1 MTGSAFWVAAL
12 LAVGLGAIFVWADR
26 RSPSSRALALCL
38 IVIGVRLALVPLE
51 HAMGP
56 NSFWI
61 YQIGSRS
68 LETLSILA
76 GIEWARRVAAD
87 ASATLKRT
95 VGVLFRVSQGIA
107 LLYGLLVIGY
117 VVLAPDQAAGEGTG
131 WLRMRGLA
139 WALVPVLA
147 TAILLSTI
155 ALVIVR
161 FTRKDPAESVRLRAL
176 MVAAP
181 FLLTGLVVSREWV
194 PLLISFGLL
203 IFLSG
208 AVQYLI
214 IQGQRGA
221 SMRQFLSPEI
231 ARLLSTQGM
240 EQAMRRERRQISIV
254 ICDLRGF
261 TAYAREHDSDGVVGL
276 LERYYRVVGAVSLQ
290 HRGTVKDHA
299 GDGVLILVGAPL
311 PDRRHALHAVRLA
324 AELRERVG
332 QFLKEAGVD
341 LGIGIGVATGDTTIG
356 ALRGAGRLEYAAVG
370 TAVNLAAR
378 LCQRAADG
386 EVLIDQ
392 TTCTAVADDPRYA
405 VDARAPEVM
414 KGFSEAVPVFAL
426 TTG

>member
-1 MTGSAFWVAAL
+1 MDGSAFWVASL
-12 LAVGLGAIFVWADR
+12 LAVGLGGIFLWADWNSR
-26 RSPSSRALALCL
+26 PSRALALCL
-38 IVIGVRLALVPLE
+38 IVIGVRLTLVPLE
-51 HAMGP
+51 YRLGDHG
-56 NSFWI
+56 FWL
-61 YQIGSRS
+61 YQISSRS

-95 VGVLFRVSQGIA
+95 VGVLFRVSQGMA

-117 VVLAPDQAAGEGTG
+117 VVLAPETANIDANGAIRVHG
-131 WLRMRGLA
+131 WG
-139 WALVPVLA
+139 WALIPVLA

-155 ALVIVR
+155 ALIIVR

-181 FLLTGLVVSREWV
+181 FLLAGLLVSRQWV
-194 PLLISFGLL
+194 PLVISFGLL

-208 AVQYLI
+208 SVQYLI
-214 IQGQRGA
+214 IQGRRGS
-221 SMRQFLSPEI
+221 SMRQFISPEI
-231 ARLLSTQGM
+231 ARLLSTRGM
-240 EQAMRRERRQISIV
+240 EEAMRRERRTISIV

-261 TAYAREHDSDGVVGL
+261 TAYAREHDSDNVVGL
-276 LERYYRVVGAVSLQ
+276 LERYYRVVGQVSLR

-311 PDRRHALHAVRLA
+311 KDRRHAVHAVRLA
-324 AELRERVG
+324 QELSLRIGEFLAES
-332 QFLKEAGVD
+332 GVQ

-378 LCQRAADG
+378 LCQRSADG
-386 EVLIDQ
+386 EVLLDQ
-392 TTCTAVADDPRYA
+392 STYDAMADDTRLTATP
-405 VDARAPEVM
+405 RAPESM
-414 KGFSEAVPVFAL
+414 KGFAEGIPVYAL
-426 TTG
+426 TS

>member
-1 MTGSAFWVAAL
+1 MDGSAFWVAAL
-12 LAVGLGAIFVWADR
+12 LAVGLGSIFLWADWSSR
-26 RSPSSRALALCL
+26 PSRALALCL
-38 IVIGVRLALVPLE
+38 IVIGLRLSLVPTE
-51 HAMGP
+51 HRLG
-56 NSFWI
+56 SHGFWI
-61 YQIGSRS
+61 YQIGSRT
-68 LETLSILA
+68 LETVSILA

-87 ASATLKRT
+87 AGAKLKRT
-95 VGVLFRVSQGIA
+95 VGVLFRVSQGIT

-117 VVLAPDQAAGEGTG
+117 VVLAPETASTDATG
-131 WLRMRGLA
+131 LIRMHGWG
-139 WALVPVLA
+139 WALIPVLA
-147 TAILLSTI
+147 IAILLSTI
-155 ALVIVR
+155 ALIIVR
-161 FTRKDPAESVRLRAL
+161 FTRRDPAESLRLRAL
-176 MVAAP
+176 MVATP

-208 AVQYLI
+208 SVHYLI

-221 SMRQFLSPEI
+221 SMRQFISPEI
-231 ARLLSTQGM
+231 ARLLSMQGM
-240 EQAMRRERRQISIV
+240 EQAMRRERREISIV

-276 LERYYRVVGAVSLQ
+276 LERYYRVVGQVSLQ

-311 PDRRHALHAVRLA
+311 PDRRHAVHAVRLA
-324 AELRERVG
+324 LELRTHVG
-332 QFLKEAGVD
+332 AFLHEAGVE

-386 EVLIDQ
+386 EVLADQ
-392 TTCTAVADDPRYA
+392 RTCDALADDVRVAISPQ
-405 VDARAPEVM
+405 APEVM
-414 KGFSEAVPVFAL
+414 KGFAEAVPVYAL
-426 TTG
+426 VNA

>member
-1 MTGSAFWVAAL
+1 MDGSAFWVAAL
-12 LAVGLGAIFVWADR
+12 LAVGLGGIFLWADWNSR
-26 RSPSSRALALCL
+26 PSRALALCL
-38 IVIGVRLALVPLE
+38 IVIGLRLALVPVENRL
-51 HAMGP
+51 GS
-56 NSFWI
+56 NGFWI

-87 ASATLKRT
+87 ASATLRRT
-95 VGVLFRVSQGIA
+95 VGVLFRVSQGMA

-117 VVLAPDQAAGEGTG
+117 VVLAPDSAGVDAKGAIRVHG
-131 WLRMRGLA
+131 WG
-139 WALVPVLA
+139 WALIPVLA

-155 ALVIVR
+155 ALIIVR
-161 FTRKDPAESVRLRAL
+161 FTRRDPAESVRLRAL

-181 FLLTGLVVSREWV
+181 FLLAGLLVSREWV
-194 PLLISFGLL
+194 PLVISFGLL

-208 AVQYLI
+208 SVQYLI
-214 IQGQRGA
+214 IQGQRGQ
-221 SMRQFLSPEI
+221 SMRQFISPEI

-240 EQAMRRERRQISIV
+240 ERAMRRERRDISIV

-261 TAYAREHDSDGVVGL
+261 TAYARDHDSDNVVGL
-276 LERYYRVVGAVSLQ
+276 LERYYRVVGQVSLR
-290 HRGTVKDHA
+290 HRGTIKDHA

-311 PDRRHALHAVRLA
+311 PDRRHAVHAVRLA
-324 AELRERVG
+324 QELRLRIGE
-332 QFLKEAGVD
+332 FLIEAGVQ

-386 EVLIDQ
+386 EVLVDQ
-392 TTCTAVADDPRYA
+392 KTGEALADDQRFSITP
-405 VDARAPEVM
+405 RAPESM
-414 KGFSEAVPVFAL
+414 KGFAEGIPVYAL
-426 TTG
+426 TA

>member
-1 MTGSAFWVAAL
+1 MDGSAFWVAAL
-12 LAVGLGAIFVWADR
+12 FAYGLGGIFLWTDWHSR
-26 RSPSSRALALCL
+26 PSRALALCL
-38 IVIGVRLALVPLE
+38 IVIGLRLSLVPVEYGL
-51 HAMGP
+51 GR

-68 LETLSILA
+68 LETVAILA

-87 ASATLKRT
+87 AGKTLRRT

-117 VVLAPDQAAGEGTG
+117 VLLAPQSAASEGKG
-131 WLRMRGLA
+131 LIRMHGIG
-139 WALVPVLA
+139 WALIPVLA

-155 ALVIVR
+155 ALIIVR
-161 FTRKDPAESVRLRAL
+161 FTRKDPAESVRLYAL

-181 FLLTGLVVSREWV
+181 FLLANLMVSREWV
-194 PLLISFGLL
+194 PLVISFGLL

-208 AVQYLI
+208 SVRYLI
-214 IQGQRGA
+214 IQGQRGQ
-221 SMRQFLSPEI
+221 SMRQFISPEI
-231 ARLLSTQGM
+231 ARLLSMQGM
-240 EQAMRRERRQISIV
+240 EQAMRRERRDISIV

-261 TAYAREHDSDGVVGL
+261 TAYAREHDSDNVVGL
-276 LERYYRVVGAVSLQ
+276 LERYYRVVGQVSLR

-311 PDRRHALHAVRLA
+311 PDRRHAVHAVRLA
-324 AELRERVG
+324 QELSLRIGE
-332 QFLKEAGVD
+332 FLKEAGVQ
-341 LGIGIGVATGDTTIG
+341 LGIGIGVATGETTIG

-386 EVLIDQ
+386 EVLLDQ
-392 TTCTAVADDPRYA
+392 NTGDALADDKRFSITP
-405 VDARAPEVM
+405 RAPESM
-414 KGFSEAVPVFAL
+414 KGFAEGIAVYAL
-426 TTG
+426 SA

>member
-1 MTGSAFWVAAL
+1 MDGSAFWVAAL
-12 LAVGLGAIFVWADR
+12 LAAGLGGIFLWADWTNR
-26 RSPSSRALALCL
+26 PSRALALCL
-38 IVIGVRLALVPLE
+38 IVIGLRLSLVPMEYRLG
-51 HAMGP
+51 ANG
-56 NSFWI
+56 FWI
-61 YQIGSRS
+61 YQISSRL
-68 LETLSILA
+68 LETGAILA

-87 ASATLKRT
+87 AGSTLKRT
-95 VGVLFRVSQGIA
+95 VGVLFRVSQGLA
-107 LLYGLLVIGY
+107 LLYGLLVLGY
-117 VVLAPDQAAGEGTG
+117 LLLAPETASAEASG
-131 WLRMRGLA
+131 LIRMRGLG
-139 WALVPVLA
+139 WALIPVLVS
-147 TAILLSTI
+147 AILLSAI

-181 FLLTGLVVSREWV
+181 FLLAGLVVSREWV
-194 PLLISFGLL
+194 PLVISFGLL

-208 AVQYLI
+208 SVHYLI
-214 IQGQRGA
+214 IQAQRGA
-221 SMRQFLSPEI
+221 SMRQFISPEI

-240 EQAMRRERRQISIV
+240 EQAMRRERRTISIV

-276 LERYYRVVGAVSLQ
+276 LERYYRVVGQVAAE

-311 PDRRHALHAVRLA
+311 PDRRHAVHAARLA
-324 AELRERVG
+324 LVLRQRVG
-332 QFLKEAGVD
+332 AFLAESGVE

-386 EVLIDQ
+386 AVLIDQ
-392 TTCTAVADDPRYA
+392 PTCDAIADDTRFA
-405 VDARAPEVM
+405 ASAQAPESM
-414 KGFSEAVPVFAL
+414 KGFADRIAVYAL
-426 TTG
+426 G